1 MKEPNMLEFKL
12 LMKNIKKNNNI
23 IERRNKTRQEMRQR
37 KKERE
42 KHLEEVLKRNELNEN
57 IRKNEYCKRQMS
69 RDLKDVQKRYNIL
82 KPQYDENDL
91 YYNNK
96 DITNKIIGKK
106 IKVFSN
112 NRTQHLNEIKNNF
125 YKKNENL
132 KIDQNNN
139 NFIENLNKIDNEIK
153 NIEKNNKT
161 NAFSKTNKFNSN
173 NNNIRTFKKRNTNV
187 NLNRNKLNN
196 NSNNDKNL
204 EIIGKKY
211 NFNMDKKIDEKKV
224 NNLCFDGAFLVNLQ
238 LPMVN
243 KQNPFNKAP
252 K

>member
-96 DITNKIIGKK
+96 DITNKIIGNK

-153 NIEKNNKT
+153 SIEKNNKT
-161 NAFSKTNKFNSN
+161 NALAKTNRFNS
-173 NNNIRTFKKRNTNV
+173 NNIRTFKKRNTNV

-211 NFNMDKKIDEKKV
+211 NFNMDKKSMKRK
-224 NNLCFDGAFLVNLQ
+224 
-238 LPMVN
+238 
-243 KQNPFNKAP
+243 
-252 K
+252 

>member
-23 IERRNKTRQEMRQR
+23 IERRNKTRQEIRQR

-42 KHLEEVLKRNELNEN
+42 KHLEEVLKRNELNEKN
-57 IRKNEYCKRQMS
+57 RKNECHKRQMS

-96 DITNKIIGKK
+96 DITNKKIGNK

-112 NRTQHLNEIKNNF
+112 KRTQHLNEIKNNF

-139 NFIENLNKIDNEIK
+139 NFIENLNKIENEIK
-153 NIEKNNKT
+153 NIEKN
-161 NAFSKTNKFNSN
+161 
-173 NNNIRTFKKRNTNV
+173 
-187 NLNRNKLNN
+187 
-196 NSNNDKNL
+196 
-204 EIIGKKY
+204 
-211 NFNMDKKIDEKKV
+211 
-224 NNLCFDGAFLVNLQ
+224 
-238 LPMVN
+238 
-243 KQNPFNKAP
+243 
-252 K
+252 

>member
-42 KHLEEVLKRNELNEN
+42 KNYEEVLKRNELNEKN
-57 IRKNEYCKRQMS
+57 KKNEYYKRQMS

-96 DITNKIIGKK
+96 DIINKKYGNK

-112 NRTQHLNEIKNNF
+112 NRTQHLNEMKNNF

-139 NFIENLNKIDNEIK
+139 HFIENLNKIEDEIK
-153 NIEKNNKT
+153 NFEKNNEINT
-161 NAFSKTNKFNSN
+161 FAKTNKTNT
-173 NNNIRTFKKRNTNV
+173 NNIRTFKKRNTNV
-187 NLNRNKLNN
+187 NLNRKKLNN
-196 NSNNDKNL
+196 NTTNDKNL
-204 EIIGKKY
+204 EIVGQKY
-211 NFNMDKKIDEKKV
+211 NFKNEKKMDDNKV
-224 NNLCFDGAFLVNLQ
+224 NNMCFDGAFLVNLQ
-238 LPMVN
+238 LPMLN
-243 KQNPFNKAP
+243 KKNTFNKVQ